1 VSLGTIGFD
10 APGGSRIGVLPTDPT
25 HLTIVIVVGIL
36 VLSAGLRTGRPRTTL
51 LAVSPLLVVL
61 VPWLPFSI
69 PSAFLI
75 WTGAM
80 TTVIWVAVGIA
91 LAMPYLRAR
100 LLDSVRSRALMAGVV
115 SFIVFSI
122 AAWGVSPSLPGGD
135 EPHYLVITQSL
146 LYDGDLK
153 IENNHRR
160 GDYHAYFAGNL
171 NPDSVRHG
179 RNGEIYSIH
188 APGVPALVL
197 PAFAIGGYHGVVIFL
212 LLLSSAGCALAW
224 WLAWRV
230 TGSASAAWFGWAAV
244 ALSPPFLLESFTV
257 YPDGPGAT
265 IVLTGFWALLRAD
278 WERERRVDSWKPW
291 MLHGVA
297 LAVLPWMHTRLAV
310 LAATLGGLILVR
322 LARGPNPFVKAAA
335 FLTVPALSALAW
347 LAFFLTIYGTPDPS
361 APYAGQVQSSFAFVL
376 NGAGGLLFDQ
386 GFGLLA
392 CAPVLVLAVA
402 GFRRV
407 PRLAVEWLIVA
418 TPYLLAVT
426 TFAMWWAGWSGPAR
440 FFVPLVLPLAIPAAC
455 GWAAIR
461 HPGTRASACAA
472 LVVTAW
478 LSATL
483 AAGDGGRL
491 GYHNRNEAGLTA
503 APWIEW
509 AIHPVDVPSA
519 APAFVPLPVGTPLAA
534 RDAAARSGFIV
545 LVPWLIC
552 LGAVALALRVLA
564 GRALKDPTALAATT
578 TIAYALAI
586 TAAVTIAWKLRD
598 VPSVTTVTA
607 PAAQMDILRRARDA
621 HVLAVDL
628 SRRERIAAADL
639 ASRVRIMI
647 NFRPQARGLRVNQ
660 SLVTIPSTP
669 AGRYLVT
676 TRRRGGDGWMM
687 VGIGVDQFS
696 LVTQPASQFD
706 AGVEMRFPVDVR
718 TLVVRADEDARQHID
733 AIEIHPLRVLRDSEK
748 LTSAAARRGVRY
760 DASTVFFLDD
770 RAFVEPSAFW
780 VGGARETSVV
790 IAPDRPGSVQPLL
803 LRNALVQNTIAL
815 VSGEWRV
822 QVTLAPGEERR
833 VDVPLD
839 PLRGAALVR
848 ITSTAGFRPSEA
860 DPTSRDTRY
869 LGVYVKVL

>member
-10 APGGSRIGVLPTDPT
+10 VPGGSRIGVLPTDPT

-36 VLSAGLRTGRPRTTL
+36 VLSAGPRTGRPRATV
-51 LAVSPLLVVL
+51 LAVSPLVVVL
-61 VPWLPFSI
+61 LPWLPFSI

-91 LAMPYLRAR
+91 LAMPYVRASP
-100 LLDSVRSRALMAGVV
+100 LDSVRSRALMAGVV
-115 SFIVFSI
+115 SFVVFSV

-171 NPDSVRHG
+171 NPDSVRLG
-179 RNGEIYSIH
+179 RNGAIYSIH

-212 LLLSSAGCALAW
+212 LFLSSAGCALAW

-230 TGSASAAWFGWAAV
+230 TGSTGAAWFGWAAV
-244 ALSPPFLLESFTV
+244 ALGPPFLLESFTV

-278 WERERRVDSWKPW
+278 WEREGRVESWKPW
-291 MLHGVA
+291 MLHGTA
-297 LAVLPWMHTRLAV
+297 LAALPWMHTRFAV
-310 LAATLGGLILVR
+310 LAATLGGLILAR

-361 APYAGQVQSSFAFVL
+361 APYGGQVQSSFAFLL

-392 CAPVLVLAVA
+392 FAPVLVCAVA

-440 FFVPLVLPLAIPAAC
+440 FFVPLLLPLAIPAAC

-472 LVVTAW
+472 LVVTVW
-478 LSATL
+478 LSAMLVT
-483 AAGDGGRL
+483 GDGGRL
-491 GYHNRNEAGLTA
+491 GYHSRNEAGLTA

-509 AIHPVDVPSA
+509 AIRPVDVPSA
-519 APAFVPLPVGTPLAA
+519 APAFVPLPFGTPIAS
-534 RDAAARSGFIV
+534 RDAAARNGFIV

-586 TAAVTIAWKLRD
+586 TAAVTVAWKLRD
-598 VPSVTTVTA
+598 APSVTTAAA

-628 SRRERIAAADL
+628 PHRERIAAAEL
-639 ASRVRIMI
+639 ASRVRIVI

-660 SLVTIPSTP
+660 SLVTIPSVP

-676 TRRRGGDGWMM
+676 THRRGGDGWMM
-687 VGIGVDQFS
+687 AGIGVDQFS

-706 AGVEMRFPVDVR
+706 AGVEVRFPVDVR
-718 TLVVRADEDARQHID
+718 TLVVRADEEARQQVD
-733 AIEIHPLRVLRDSEK
+733 AVEVHPLKVLRGSEK
-748 LTSAAARRGVRY
+748 LTSAVARRAVRY
-760 DASTVFFLDD
+760 GASTVFFLDD
-770 RAFVEPSAFW
+770 RAFVEPFAFW
-780 VGGARETSVV
+780 VGGARETSIV
-790 IAPDRPGSVQPLL
+790 IAPDRPGSAQPLL
-803 LRNALVQNTIAL
+803 LRNAPVQNTIAL
-815 VSGEWRV
+815 VSGEWHV
-822 QVTLAPGEERR
+822 QLTLAPGEERR

-839 PLRGAALVR
+839 PSRGAALVR
-848 ITSTAGFRPSEA
+848 IKSTAGFRPSEA
-860 DPTSRDTRY
+860 DPTSRDTRF
-869 LGVYVKVL
+869 LGVYVKAP